1 MKFNSKS
8 VTLNRGVNV
17 KVNVLL
23 PQKLQNYAIS
33 QEVWEDSLKR
43 FNEELDRRSQVSEI
57 IQGIKVDVLR
67 VNLSMG
73 SVVLWMMAKEA
84 DVDTI
89 NLLVFSL
96 RGKIVFADDKT
107 NAVEQIIINDLLYGS
122 TSGADRSIF
131 KKKELTSVMA

>member
-107 NAVEQIIINDLLYGS
+107 NVVEQIIINDLFYGS
-122 TSGADRSIF
+122 PSGAERSIF
-131 KKKELTSVMA
+131 KKKELVSVMA